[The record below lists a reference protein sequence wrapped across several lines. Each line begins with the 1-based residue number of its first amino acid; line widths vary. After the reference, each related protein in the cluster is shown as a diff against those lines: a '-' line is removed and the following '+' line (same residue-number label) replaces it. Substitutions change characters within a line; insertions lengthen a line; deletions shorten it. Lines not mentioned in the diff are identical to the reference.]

1 MPPMILQGRRARR
14 ARRASSERRTDNLL
28 VPLYPGALGLLRRPL
43 LHTLPGVGNSN
54 DGGVDAGESQVSVV
68 GKCIQLTPVI

>member
-28 VPLYPGALGLLRRPL
+28 VPRCPGDWGLLRRPL
-43 LHTLPGVGNSN
+43 LNTLPGVGNTN
-54 DGGVDAGESQVSVV
+54 DGGVGCEQVWYLLGV
-68 GKCIQLTPVI
+68 KYIQ